1 MDQLS
6 MFGGIACNELSLLEL
21 FGGVGSPRVALRNMN
36 IPVRSIDYVEIDQQA
51 VDSYNSM
58 FRKDLKYRT
67 QDICGWTLKPNCAV
81 HGSPCQDWS
90 IAGHQGAATK
100 EEGRINRG
108 AGADEGSGTRSSLMW
123 ETCNIIEKMGEWR
136 PSAVVWENVANVR
149 SVYMRHNHD
158 KYLAKMEELGY
169 TNSFDTLIATEFGL
183 PQTRRR
189 VFTVS
194 LLNGKKFDFSKMKR
208 YPMRPISEF
217 LETGDVGDQ
226 YMVTQDSILGA
237 IGKGN
242 GEIRRATVIK
252 DVTGTIT
259 CRQDRTPTNVIDLGD
274 GKYRFLTERECWRLQ
289 GYSDAEF
296 EAALKANPAPAGKM
310 NRALYKQ
317 AGNSIPVPI
326 FESMFDLLLTEY
338 GIAS

>member
-1 MDQLS
+1 
-6 MFGGIACNELSLLEL
+6 
-21 FGGVGSPRVALRNMN
+21 
-36 IPVRSIDYVEIDQQA
+36 
-51 VDSYNSM
+51 M
-58 FRKDLKYRT
+58 FRKDLRYRP
-67 QDICGWTLKPNCAV
+67 QDIRGWTLRPTAAV

-100 EEGRINRG
+100 ENGRVNRG
-108 AGADEGSGTRSSLMW
+108 KGADEGSGTRSSLMW
-123 ETCNIIEKMGEWR
+123 ETCNIIEQMGKWR
-136 PSAVVWENVANVR
+136 PSCVIWENVANVR

-158 KYLAKMEELGY
+158 KYLAKMESLGY
-169 TNSFDTLIATEFGL
+169 TNSFDALIATEFGL
-183 PQTRRR
+183 PQTRKR

-194 LLNGKKFDFSKMKR
+194 LLNGKIFDFSKMKR
-208 YPMRPISEF
+208 QPMRPISEF
-217 LETGDVGDQ
+217 LETGDVGEQ

-242 GEIRRATVIK
+242 GEIRRATVIQ

-259 CRQDRTPTNVIDLGD
+259 CRQDRTPTNVIDLGG

-289 GYSDAEF
+289 GYSDEEF
-296 EAALKANPAPAGKM
+296 EAALKANPAPKGKM

-338 GIAS
+338 GIAE